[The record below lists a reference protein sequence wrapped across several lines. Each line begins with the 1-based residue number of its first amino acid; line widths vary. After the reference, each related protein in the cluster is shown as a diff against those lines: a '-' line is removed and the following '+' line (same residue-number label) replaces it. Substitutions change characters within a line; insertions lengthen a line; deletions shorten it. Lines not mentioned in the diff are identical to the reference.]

1 MSHLYLCLAS
11 AHQAIGSNSVTSG
24 VSEETLFTAVT
35 CEGTDNDR
43 DKRGKTVKRISSRPL
58 SPITVSVTN
67 NPLLS

>member
-1 MSHLYLCLAS
+1 MPDLYLCLAS
-11 AHQAIGSNSVTSG
+11 AHQTIGSNSVTSG
-24 VSEETLFTAVT
+24 VSEETLFAAVT

-43 DKRGKTVKRISSRPL
+43 DKRGKKVKRISSRPL